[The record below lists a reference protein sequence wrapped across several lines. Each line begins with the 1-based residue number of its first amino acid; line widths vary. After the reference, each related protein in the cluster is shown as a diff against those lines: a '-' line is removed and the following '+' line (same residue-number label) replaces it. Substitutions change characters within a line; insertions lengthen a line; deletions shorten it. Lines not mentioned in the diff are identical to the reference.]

1 MKLLKTMSFLFLLL
15 FTTHAMAKSNEY
27 YKSTLVHVL
36 TECNSDCQRLI
47 FVEEINVAVFE
58 LMDAIVRQLS
68 FELSQQKKKRIYD

>member
-1 MKLLKTMSFLFLLL
+1 MIKTMVFLFLLL
-15 FTTHAMAKSNEY
+15 FATHATAKGNTY
-27 YKSTLVHVL
+27 YKATLVHVL

-68 FELSQQKKKRIYD
+68 FELSQKKKRIYD